1 MSAENDDKKRSSP
14 FGPRPEERVFTGGRA
29 TPPSVRVRAA
39 AQPGSP
45 RAARGPAGPRRPA
58 RAGDPTGRAF
68 EPAAGPQSAALAELA
83 RGPGAPKSSLAFEP
97 DEGDL
102 LDRVRDTR
110 LPSDELPRADAAAEP
125 RKTETAD
132 AEIGSLI
139 ELAANIER
147 DKGAASRRTL
157 TPAPRRADLS
167 GDIEAELFGPR
178 KLLKR
183 KRTPAPKAATARRPA
198 ASSAERSGP
207 SRGADGAATE
217 SKPGKRARPSTGSG
231 RARREPV
238 ERRARRAGSEETR
251 SPDAGDASSKP
262 RGWSSVL
269 VSDAVVGKKR
279 KRPTTHLFRS
289 TRFAEKAI
297 GRGAVRVAGTFRRLD
312 GALRYLRLS
321 LASIFA
327 IGAIAALT
335 VLIGV
340 PLAWT
345 GGILAICLILS
356 LAGQPARNLLGYAG
370 VIIAAAAIA
379 EIVRQRE
386 RFLEI
391 LKMFLG

>member
-1 MSAENDDKKRSSP
+1 MSAEKGNGKRSSP
-14 FGPRPEERVFTGGRA
+14 FGPRPEERVFTGGRTA
-29 TPPSVRVRAA
+29 PPSARVRAA
-39 AQPGSP
+39 RPNSPGP
-45 RAARGPAGPRRPA
+45 AYGDPAGPPRPHGA
-58 RAGDPTGRAF
+58 LDETGLEF
-68 EPAAGPQSAALAELA
+68 EPDTGPQSAALAELA
-83 RGPGAPKSSLAFEP
+83 RGPSAPKSSLAFEP

-102 LDRVRDTR
+102 LDRVRDAR
-110 LPSDELPRADAAAEP
+110 LPSDELPEAIAAAEP
-125 RKTETAD
+125 RKPETTD
-132 AEIGSLI
+132 EDIGSLI

-147 DKGAASRRTL
+147 DKGGASRRTF

-178 KLLKR
+178 KILR
-183 KRTPAPKAATARRPA
+183 KHTPAPMATVT
-198 ASSAERSGP
+198 
-207 SRGADGAATE
+207 TE
-217 SKPGKRARPSTGSG
+217 SKPGKRAR
-231 RARREPV
+231 
-238 ERRARRAGSEETR
+238 RAGSEEAP

-297 GRGAVRVAGTFRRLD
+297 GRGAVRVAGTFRRVD
-312 GALRYLRLS
+312 GALRHLRLS

-327 IGAIAALT
+327 IGAIVAVA

-340 PLAWT
+340 PLAWA
-345 GGILAICLILS
+345 GGILAICLLLS

-370 VIIAAAAIA
+370 VIIAAASIA

-391 LKMFLG
+391 LKMFLN